1 LNVTDD
7 AIMLAAN
14 TIRVLAAEAV
24 QKANSGHPGMP
35 MGAADYA
42 ATLWLRHLR
51 YDPADPQWPNR
62 DRFVLSAGHG
72 SMLLYSLLHLA
83 GYDLPMAELQQ
94 FRQYGSKTPGHP
106 EHGETPGIETTTG
119 PLGQGCGN
127 AVGMALAAKLLAARF
142 NRPGFELID
151 HRVFAIVSDGDL
163 MEGVASEAASLA
175 GHLKLDNLV
184 YVYDDNQIT
193 IEGKTALAFSEDVG
207 RRFEAYGWFVQWIDG
222 HNLAEIERAYQAAD
236 AEAERPSLIVA
247 RTHIAHGAPHLH
259 DSAKSHGEALGQ
271 EEVDATKAALGW
283 PADQQFYVPDEVREL
298 FAARRAELAQA
309 HAAWNELFARYPQE
323 FPEEAALWDAM
334 HGPVPPDLT
343 EQLLAAVD
351 LKDDATRNHSGVVL
365 QTAAALLPG
374 LIGGSADLAPST
386 KTLIKDA
393 GDIEAGSFGAR
404 NLHFGIREHAMASM
418 LNGMA
423 LYGGLIPYGATFL
436 IFSDYMRPSIR
447 LAALMGIR
455 VIYVLTHDSIFVG
468 EDGPTHEPVEHYAAL
483 RAIPNL
489 AVIRPADGPETAVA
503 WAVALQR
510 QTGPTAL
517 LLTRQTLKTVN
528 ADEPFRALG
537 LQRGAYILQDCEGA
551 PDLVLVATGSEVGL
565 AVQAAASLGAQGRR
579 VRVVSLP
586 CWELFDAQPP
596 EYREQVIPPGARRV
610 AIESGVSQ
618 GWCKYI
624 GTEGL
629 MIGVERFGASAPSK
643 VLAEKYGLTAEQV
656 IARIEGWLTGPG

>member
-1 LNVTDD
+1 
-7 AIMLAAN
+7 
-14 TIRVLAAEAV
+14 
-24 QKANSGHPGMP
+24 
-35 MGAADYA
+35 
-42 ATLWLRHLR
+42 
-51 YDPADPQWPNR
+51 
-62 DRFVLSAGHG
+62 
-72 SMLLYSLLHLA
+72 
-83 GYDLPMAELQQ
+83 
-94 FRQYGSKTPGHP
+94 
-106 EHGETPGIETTTG
+106 
-119 PLGQGCGN
+119 
-127 AVGMALAAKLLAARF
+127 
-142 NRPGFELID
+142 
-151 HRVFAIVSDGDL
+151 